1 MENFRIVAL
10 PDFTSHYLV
19 DSGSSGG
26 HSQWANIHLSIRY
39 FPQESQG
46 CVCFDAQKAKL
57 NPISEALAASTVK
70 VAGRDVLG
78 SWKVLISL
86 GAAPLLYG
94 LYAFIAAAVMVRAGA
109 PLKYRLWTPFIVV
122 SALPFIGYA
131 ALKFGEAGMDV
142 LKYDPELGLLSSRQL
157 THLSRSLRP
166 LIVSLAPGQART
178 LSRLKVMREELAGE
192 LATSINEFGP
202 KMYEDFDQVSIS
214 GRRSSWTWV

>member
-1 MENFRIVAL
+1 MLLYRVLLLTIWSTLAL
-10 PDFTSHYLV
+10 PGVILNGPIFIL
-19 DSGSSGG
+19 
-26 HSQWANIHLSIRY
+26 ASIVSRK
-39 FPQESQG
+39 
-46 CVCFDAQKAKL
+46 KAKGGSVVRACKVVL
-57 NPISEALAASTVK
+57 NPIKEALAASTVK

-94 LYAFIAAAVMVRAGA
+94 LYAFIATAVMIRAGA

-142 LKYDPELGLLSSRQL
+142 LKYEPELRSSFKQL
-157 THLSRSLRP
+157 IHLSRSLRP

-178 LSRLKVMREELAGE
+178 LSRLKVMREELANE

-202 KMYEDFDQVSIS
+202 KMYEDFDQVRVSR
-214 GRRSSWTWV
+214 RRSSWS